1 MEVTDSTVRGFLWG
15 DGGGGWG
22 VEEEGIIAFAEGGTH
37 PLLHSLH
44 QETREVTTPK
54 QNPRPQGDRRDQ
66 FGS

>member
-1 MEVTDSTVRGFLWG
+1 MRGLLWG
-15 DGGGGWG
+15 DGGVV
-22 VEEEGIIAFAEGGTH
+22 VEEEGIIAFAEGGGHT
-37 PLLHSLH
+37 PLLYSLH